1 VFPCHPLECSAIHL
15 AASCSVTKPL
25 ITSVSPSGHRI
36 SIPQPVPGFFR
47 AMKVGRCSNIRRI
60 CAHGAS
66 VQASNPATIKLPH
79 YPAFHILLRRHRT
92 RQLAPCFRVPEP
104 RPATISR
111 VKPAGV
117 PAAID
122 GPSITVR
129 WGRFLLA
136 TRRFKAGHPAR
147 PGHLP
152 AAQPNRH
159 NRGDQK
165 HRKDCA
171 LADAAHS
178 RTSYSNATPSES
190 FS

>member
-1 VFPCHPLECSAIHL
+1 MRPRHPGSSQQSCHNQTAPLPGLPYLFC
-15 AASCSVTKPL
+15 AA
-25 ITSVSPSGHRI
+25 
-36 SIPQPVPGFFR
+36 QN
-47 AMKVGRCSNIRRI
+47 A
-60 CAHGAS
+60 
-66 VQASNPATIKLPH
+66 
-79 YPAFHILLRRHRT
+79 
-92 RQLAPCFRVPEP
+92 RVPEP

-147 PGHLP
+147 TGHLP

-171 LADAAHS
+171 LADAVHS
-178 RTSYSNATPSES
+178 RTSYANATPSRS
-190 FS
+190 FCSSHVSAASSLAKTFR